1 MASVALSHLGGG
13 FCVPSGTQQPWTG
26 VRVSLFEAART
37 AVPAA
42 ATDLVAR
49 AAGHRRSL
57 GNLGSCR
64 PGQDVTH
71 VNLLSCAQ
79 SFCAA
84 SGKRDKAL
92 KGKDEC
98 HSGMA
103 ARYLNCY

>member
-1 MASVALSHLGGG
+1 MASVVLSHLGSG
-13 FCVPSGTQQPWTG
+13 FCVPGRTQQPWAG
-26 VRVSLFEAART
+26 VRVSLLEAART

-42 ATDLVAR
+42 ATDLVAQ

-64 PGQDVTH
+64 PGQDVTR

-84 SGKRDKAL
+84 SGGRETKP
-92 KGKDEC
+92 
-98 HSGMA
+98 
-103 ARYLNCY
+103 